1 LWCSIFLQINGCG
14 AAFFYRL
21 MVVVP
26 HFLQINGCGAAFFL
40 QINGCGAAFFYRLMV
55 VVQHQQIDG
64 FGAALTD

>member
-1 LWCSIFLQINGCG
+1 
-14 AAFFYRL
+14 